1 MTIVARRTTVRVTGP
16 DGVTWEG
23 EGDGFAAAL
32 LDLAR
37 RHRRGEPAAA
47 QGEARWTLTAKG
59 RRALAPRRQPDA
71 GGAS

>member
-47 QGEARWTLTAKG
+47 PGGARWVPPAEG
-59 RRALAPRRQPDA
+59 RPAMARLRQRDE
-71 GGAS
+71 GGR

>member
-1 MTIVARRTTVRVTGP
+1 VTIVARRTTVRLTGP

-37 RHRRGEPAAA
+37 CHRRGEPAAA
-47 QGEARWTLTAKG
+47 QGAARWVLTAKG
-59 RRALAPRRQPDA
+59 RRAVAQLRQRDE
-71 GGAS
+71 GGR